1 MSGRSSPGYPG
12 LLVGTVITHLV
23 LIELGKQRRLAG
35 AR

>member
-1 MSGRSSPGYPG
+1 